1 VSADPLGQVQFV
13 QAQLQSGAAVG
24 GVGVEELQAF
34 VEEHPHLLALSGAG
48 ISQHSG
54 IPTYRDAV
62 GVWKSNKPIQ
72 HGEFIRHH
80 ATRQRYWARS
90 YKGWPNVA
98 NAKPNAAHIALSQL
112 EDLGYVQT
120 LVTQNIDRLHQKAGH
135 RKVIDLHG
143 RLDQV
148 ICMDCG
154 ETVTRAD
161 VQDWLAQNNAHL
173 DEIKV
178 TAAPDGDA
186 QIEGE
191 VLNDMQ
197 VPSCFRCSGLLKPNV
212 VFYGSSVNKEIV
224 NAIYDQLSQAD
235 ALLVV
240 GTSLMVFSSFRFC
253 KFARE
258 NDIPIL
264 CINEGLTRADD
275 MLRLKV
281 MADCGNTLQ
290 HLAQELPARN

>member
-1 VSADPLGQVQFV
+1 M
-13 QAQLQSGAAVG
+13 
-24 GVGVEELQAF
+24 
-34 VEEHPHLLALSGAG
+34 
-48 ISQHSG
+48 
-54 IPTYRDAV
+54 
-62 GVWKSNKPIQ
+62 
-72 HGEFIRHH
+72 RHH

-98 NAKPNAAHIALSQL
+98 TAKPNAAHVALSKL
-112 EDLGYVQT
+112 EELGYVQS

-148 ICMDCG
+148 ICMDCA
-154 ETVTRAD
+154 EIMTRAE

-186 QIEGE
+186 QIEGA

-197 VPSCFRCSGLLKPNV
+197 VPSCFHCSGLIKPNV
-212 VFYGSSVNKEIV
+212 VFYGSSVNKEV
-224 NAIYDQLSQAD
+224 VDTVYEQLSQAD

-253 KFARE
+253 KFAFE
-258 NDIPIL
+258 NNIPIS

-275 MLRLKV
+275 MLRIKV
-281 MADCGNTLQ
+281 MADCGSTLQ
-290 HLAQELPARN
+290 RLAQTLPARN